1 LCTNGGIFLGST
13 FSAPVVTDETISI
26 CTATANDAGGN
37 QGTATLTVTITTPPP
52 TSTEL
57 EVTSLQI
64 VSSEDGRFILRPTVR
79 NGTSSGFLKLSV
91 SAYPVNPDFRMLEKD
106 VFVGSINSGFEF
118 STQDSFLVSS
128 IADGIP
134 TLADFTFAFDE
145 QDNVDGSDV
154 NQDGIRD
161 DIEIMIEDYLT
172 DNSEARAHLRG
183 LAKESQNL
191 LQSTTAAD
199 ANDAL
204 DNAQLYV
211 LCAEGVLGENNKGAI
226 DVLLLQVMDTEERFI
241 KKFTAVGLAETTR
254 PPASL
259 PNDQDLEAFCST
271 SLTINQ

>member
-1 LCTNGGIFLGST
+1 
-13 FSAPVVTDETISI
+13 
-26 CTATANDAGGN
+26 
-37 QGTATLTVTITTPPP
+37 
-52 TSTEL
+52 
-57 EVTSLQI
+57 
-64 VSSEDGRFILRPTVR
+64 
-79 NGTSSGFLKLSV
+79 
-91 SAYPVNPDFRMLEKD
+91 M
-106 VFVGSINSGFEF
+106 
-118 STQDSFLVSS
+118 
-128 IADGIP
+128 
-134 TLADFTFAFDE
+134 
-145 QDNVDGSDV
+145 
-154 NQDGIRD
+154 
-161 DIEIMIEDYLT
+161 
-172 DNSEARAHLRG
+172 RG